1 MLPHEYEIMHAL
13 ELRHWWFR
21 GRRRLLVNLLRGVA
35 SAGSGPLSILDY
47 GCGTGGNTSTYGS
60 FGNVVGIEPDSAA
73 VQLAHKRGGAKY
85 CRTTGTDLPFRDG
98 SFDIVMA
105 SDVLEHI
112 EQDGEAV
119 SEIARVLRPGGSAI
133 ISVPAHG
140 WLFSQ
145 HDTALQHFRRYSR
158 GAVRDLLE
166 GNRLMVRRLSY
177 WNTTLFPVVC
187 MQRLIGQRRRTGQ
200 PQSDTVLPPR
210 LLNEALA
217 GLLAV
222 ESALASRITL
232 PWGVSLVAV
241 AERR

>member
-1 MLPHEYEIMHAL
+1 VLPREYEIMHAL

-21 GRRRLLVNLLRGVA
+21 GRRQLLVNLLKGVA
-35 SAGSGPLSILDY
+35 GPDSRPLSILDY
-47 GCGTGGNTSTYGS
+47 GCGTGGNTSVYRS
-60 FGNVVGIEPDSAA
+60 FGNVIGIEPDSAA
-73 VQLAHKRGGAKY
+73 VRLAHRRGGAGY
-85 CRTTGTDLPFRDG
+85 CRTNGTDLPFRDG
-98 SFDIVMA
+98 SFDVVMA

-112 EQDGEAV
+112 EHDDRAV
-119 SEIARVLRPGGSAI
+119 SEIARVLFPGGSAI
-133 ISVPAHG
+133 LSVPAHR

-158 GAVRDLLE
+158 PAVRDLLE
-166 GNRLMVRRLSY
+166 RNRLRVSRLSY
-177 WNTTLFPVVC
+177 WNVALFPVVC
-187 MQRLIGQRRRTGQ
+187 IQRLIGKRRGTGQ
-200 PQSDTVLPPR
+200 PHSDTVLPPR

-232 PWGVSLVAV
+232 PWGLSLVAV

>member
-13 ELRHWWFR
+13 ELRHWWFQ
-21 GRRRLLVNLLRGVA
+21 GRRRLLLNLLGRVA
-35 SAGSGPLSILDY
+35 GAGSGPLRILDY
-47 GCGTGGNTSTYGS
+47 GCGTGGNTSAYGS
-60 FGNVVGIEPDSAA
+60 FGKVFGIEPGSAA
-73 VQLAHKRGGAKY
+73 VRLAHKRGGARY
-85 CRTTGTDLPFRDG
+85 CRTSGTDLPFRDG
-98 SFDIVMA
+98 SFDVVMA

-112 EQDGEAV
+112 QHDGKAV
-119 SEIARVLRPGGSAI
+119 SEIARVLRPGGSTI
-133 ISVPAHG
+133 LSVPAHG
-140 WLFSQ
+140 WLFSH

-158 GAVRDLLE
+158 LALRDLLE
-166 GNRLMVRRLSY
+166 RNQLIIRRLSY
-177 WNTTLFPVVC
+177 WNTALFPVVC
-187 MQRLIGQRRRTGQ
+187 VQRLIGKRRRTGR

-217 GLLAV
+217 KLLAV

>member
-1 MLPHEYEIMHAL
+1 VLPYEYEIMHAL

-21 GRRRLLVNLLRGVA
+21 GRRRLLINLLRGVA
-35 SAGSGPLSILDY
+35 GAGLKPLRILDY
-47 GCGTGGNTSTYGS
+47 GCGTGGNTLAYGS
-60 FGNVVGIEPDSAA
+60 FGQVVGIELDSAA
-73 VQLAHKRGGAKY
+73 VRLAHQRGGARY
-85 CRTTGTDLPFRDG
+85 CRTSGTDLPFRDG
-98 SFDIVMA
+98 SFDVVMA

-112 EQDGEAV
+112 EHDGKAV
-119 SEIARVLRPGGSAI
+119 WEISRVLRPGGSAI
-133 ISVPAHG
+133 LTVPAHG

-158 GAVRDLLE
+158 LAVRDLFERNQLII
-166 GNRLMVRRLSY
+166 RRLSY
-177 WNTTLFPVVC
+177 WNAALFPLVC
-187 MQRLIGQRRRTGQ
+187 IRRLMGKRRRPGQ

-210 LLNEALA
+210 LLNEALT

-222 ESALASRITL
+222 ESALASRIVL

>member
-35 SAGSGPLSILDY
+35 GPNSRPLSILDY
-47 GCGTGGNTSTYGS
+47 GCGTGGNTSAYRS
-60 FGNVVGIEPDSAA
+60 FGNVIGIEPDPTA
-73 VQLAHKRGGAKY
+73 VRLAHKRGGARY
-85 CRTTGTDLPFRDG
+85 CRTSGTDLPFRDG
-98 SFDIVMA
+98 SFDMVMA

-112 EQDGEAV
+112 EHDDKAV
-119 SEIARVLRPGGSAI
+119 SEIARVLRPGGSTI
-133 ISVPAHG
+133 LSVPAHG

-145 HDTALQHFRRYSR
+145 HDTALQHFRRYSKP
-158 GAVRDLLE
+158 AVRDLLE
-166 GNRLMVRRLSY
+166 RNRLMVSRLSY
-177 WNTTLFPVVC
+177 WNAALFPVVC
-187 MQRLIGQRRRTGQ
+187 IQRLIGKRRRTGQ

-217 GLLAV
+217 RLLAV

-232 PWGVSLVAV
+232 PWGLSLVAV
-241 AERR
+241 AERL

>member
-1 MLPHEYEIMHAL
+1 VLPQEYEIMHAL

-21 GRRRLLVNLLRGVA
+21 GRRRLLVNLLKGVA
-35 SAGSGPLSILDY
+35 GAGAGPLRILDY
-47 GCGTGGNTSTYGS
+47 GCGTGGNTSAYGS
-60 FGNVVGIEPDSAA
+60 FGNVVGIEPDSGA
-73 VQLAHKRGGAKY
+73 VRLAHKRGGAGY

-98 SFDIVMA
+98 SFDVVMA

-112 EQDGEAV
+112 EQDDKAV
-119 SEIARVLRPGGSAI
+119 SEIARVLRPGGLTI
-133 ISVPAHG
+133 LSVPAHE
-140 WLFSQ
+140 WLFSD

-158 GAVRDLLE
+158 LALRDLLE
-166 GNRLMVRRLSY
+166 RNRLTICRLSY
-177 WNTTLFPVVC
+177 WNAALSPVVC
-187 MQRLIGQRRRTGQ
+187 VQRLIGKRRWTGQ

-217 GLLAV
+217 RLLAV
-222 ESALASRITL
+222 ESALASWITL